1 VERLTIEITESVL
14 VDDGPYAAA
23 TLRRLSELG
32 IKLSIDDFGTGYS
45 SLVYLRRLNASV
57 LKVDRSF
64 VDGLGR
70 DGEADAIVRT
80 VIGLARS
87 LGLGLVAE
95 GVETEQQKRLLVE
108 LGCEL
113 AQGFLFSRPLPED
126 TFRDWHLNRADVAE
140 VPVGLPAGLPVDVA
154 ALRS

>member
-1 VERLTIEITESVL
+1 
-14 VDDGPYAAA
+14 
-23 TLRRLSELG
+23 
-32 IKLSIDDFGTGYS
+32 
-45 SLVYLRRLNASV
+45 V

-87 LGLGLVAE
+87 LGLDLVAE
-95 GVETEQQKRLLVE
+95 GVETEQQRGLLVE

-113 AQGFLFSRPLPED
+113 AQGYLFSRPLPED
-126 TFRDWHLNRADVAE
+126 VFRAWHRDRTEL
-140 VPVGLPAGLPVDVA
+140 A
-154 ALRS
+154 APLA